1 MTKKENKKQ
10 DENLNP
16 IIIDRP
22 EKLRL
27 ARKTAE
33 WSATTFGWAVWF
45 FFCRPL
51 FITFLW
57 FLGVEAFYIHM
68 IRLQGFKSVIVFFGS
83 YASVI
88 LSVFTVALVWN
99 MYNKI
104 RYGRETKR
112 KATPAVTPE
121 ELDWSFKMKEGSAA
135 KLQIWKEVRVDFSS
149 DYHLEFHPVGSVGPP
164 LKGQYRRVRFK
175 YQRTKEE

>member
-16 IIIDRP
+16 IIINRP
-22 EKLRL
+22 EKLRGI
-27 ARKTAE
+27 RKTAE

-83 YASVI
+83 YVSVV
-88 LSVFTVALVWN
+88 LSVFALALIWN
-99 MYNKI
+99 KYNKI
-104 RYGRETKR
+104 RYGRRNQR

-121 ELDWSFKMKEGSAA
+121 ELDQSFKMKEGSTA
-135 KLQIWKEVRVDFSS
+135 KLHSWKEVRVDFSG